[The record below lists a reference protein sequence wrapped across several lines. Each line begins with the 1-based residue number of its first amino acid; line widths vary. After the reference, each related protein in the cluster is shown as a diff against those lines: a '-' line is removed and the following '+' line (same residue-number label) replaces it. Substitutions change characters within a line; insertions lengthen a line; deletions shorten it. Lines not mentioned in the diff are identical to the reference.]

1 MVVETAFLFFFSH
14 QKFIS
19 YRFTTKWKGVQ
30 FEFIQYCNDK
40 FYGSLVAYLPGL
52 GSLANILTA
61 KTLDG

>member
-1 MVVETAFLFFFSH
+1 MVVETAFLFFFTH

-40 FYGSLVAYLPGL
+40 FLPGL